1 MPGCVGPDSE
11 TTICTKH
18 MRNTKTG
25 PFFMW
30 HISFTEILWPN
41 KQYCSLKPVV
51 TVTVGLR

>member
-18 MRNTKTG
+18 MLNTKIG

-30 HISFTEILWPN
+30 HISFTEILWSN